1 MQTTVL
7 DSFAIIDNKGI
18 INSKNKLM
26 SLKVTKDCPSLKP
39 RFCASDNHNWNQNQP
54 NCGCPGQFLQNA
66 SFKGLEMD
74 SEKTLASAPRCS
86 MGQIQPPK
94 GG

>member
-39 RFCASDNHNWNQNQP
+39 KSAQLWLS
-54 NCGCPGQFLQNA
+54 GQFLQNA

-74 SEKTLASAPRCS
+74 SEKTLLSAPRCS

-94 GG
+94 GV

>member
-26 SLKVTKDCPSLKP
+26 SLKVTKDCPKLETKVL
-39 RFCASDNHNWNQNQP
+39 RVGQP
-54 NCGCPGQFLQNA
+54 QLEPKSAQLWLSGQFLQNA

-74 SEKTLASAPRCS
+74 SEKTLLSAPRCS

-94 GG
+94 GV